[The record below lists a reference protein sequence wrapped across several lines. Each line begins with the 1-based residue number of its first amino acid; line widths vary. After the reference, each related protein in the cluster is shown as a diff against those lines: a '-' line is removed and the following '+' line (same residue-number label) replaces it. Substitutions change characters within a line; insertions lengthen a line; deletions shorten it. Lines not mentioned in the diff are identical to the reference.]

1 MSRRRFDKG
10 GGSLTRT
17 QNSFLNYAT
26 DLLSTVLVIFLNF
39 ATRTVFIRYLGK
51 SYLGIEGLF
60 TNILSMLSLAE
71 LGFGSAIVFKL
82 YKPIEEKDHHRIQV
96 LLKLYR
102 RVYGV
107 IGAVVVC
114 LGVCLIPLLPKL
126 IKDYA
131 TLGEL
136 GLNPIVI
143 FLLYLFNTA
152 SSYWVFA
159 YKTAF
164 VQANQ
169 KTYVLTVI
177 GYAVSIANNVCQI
190 LALVFFRNFYVYLIV
205 QISFVILRNL
215 IWAFVCDKRYP
226 FVREKTEDSV
236 SPEERKEFRKDC
248 SALFLYRISNV
259 MIGGSDNIVL
269 SAVLGLHAVALYY
282 NYTTV
287 KSSIDSIL
295 YSFLRSIQASLGSI
309 WSTGNLEWSRLIFR
323 VVNLFT
329 VWIYGVGG
337 IGVAVLL
344 NEFITLWVGPDFVV
358 TSWTVNGVTI
368 ATPVAILMGIELYT
382 SGQKYYCGSF
392 RNAMGLFQEL
402 KYRPLL
408 SVLVNLTFSLL
419 LVPRIGIA
427 GCVVSTII
435 AALSVNLIV
444 DPLIIHRHAL
454 KQSPRQYYL
463 RNLLYKLVMGSA
475 GVLTWFVCGQ
485 IPVAGVLGFV
495 IRGVV
500 CVILP
505 SLVFSAC
512 FFKTAEYRFLLSSVA
527 SLIPRAKNN
536 KE

>member
-1 MSRRRFDKG
+1 MKHGLS
-10 GGSLTRT
+10 RT

-26 DLLSTVLVIFLNF
+26 DLFSTVLVILLNF
-39 ATRTVFIRYLGK
+39 ITRTVFIRCLGT
-51 SYLGIEGLF
+51 SFLGIEGLF

-82 YKPIEEKDHHRIQV
+82 YKPIEEQDHHRIQV

-102 RVYGV
+102 RVYHV
-107 IGAVVVC
+107 IGLVVIC
-114 LGVCLIPLLPKL
+114 LGICLIPFLPRL

-131 TLGEL
+131 KLGEL
-136 GLNPIVI
+136 GLNPVI
-143 FLLYLFNTA
+143 IFSMYLFNTA

-177 GYAVSIANNVCQI
+177 GYAISIGNCVGQI
-190 LALVFFRNFYVYLIV
+190 LALVLTSNFYVYLAV
-205 QISFVILRNL
+205 QISFVILRSL
-215 IWAFVCDKRYP
+215 VWALVCDRRYP
-226 FVREKTEDSV
+226 FVREKVEESV
-236 SPEERKEFRKDC
+236 SKEERKEFRKDC
-248 SALFLYRISNV
+248 SALFLYRVSNV
-259 MIGGSDNIVL
+259 MIGGEDNIVL
-269 SAVLGLHAVALYY
+269 SALLGLDAVALYY

-287 KSSIDSIL
+287 KNSIDSIL

-309 WSTGNLEWSRLIFR
+309 YSTGNLEWSRLIFR

-344 NEFITLWVGPDFVV
+344 NEFVALWVGPAYVV
-358 TSWTVNGVTI
+358 TTWTVNGVTI
-368 ATPVAILMGIELYT
+368 ATPVALLMGIELYT
-382 SGQKYYCGSF
+382 TGQKYYCGSF

-402 KYRPLL
+402 KYRPLV

-419 LVPRIGIA
+419 LVPRLGIA
-427 GCVVSTII
+427 ACVVSTII
-435 AALSVNLIV
+435 AALSVNLIW
-444 DPLIIHRHAL
+444 DPIIIHRAL
-454 KQSPRQYYL
+454 KQSPRQYFF
-463 RNLLYKLVMGSA
+463 RNLLYKLVMGGS
-475 GVLTWFVCGQ
+475 GVMTWFVCGQ
-485 IPVAGVLGFV
+485 ISVPGILGFL

-512 FFKTAEYRFLLSSVA
+512 FFRTQEYRFLLSSVI
-527 SLIPRAKNN
+527 SLIPSKKNSQ
-536 KE
+536 K